1 MDLSTSTG
9 WDKNVLEALK
19 RHGTANSVIDWQKA
33 KNTRIEVNYKGSQ
46 FPGQAVNQVVT
57 SMMDLPRAEQTAV
70 RELINIAEKNQDTS
84 ERLSIVLY
92 TRGKCYFSK
101 IAIGEQLEV
110 SGDVFFPKYVE
121 LLIGVAKKEGGL
133 FEGQQIEGLTII
145 HTHPAQGAP
154 LSWHDLEAAR
164 VFAKTIEKK
173 NPTFGV
179 TTIAAPIAD
188 HGKVIFR
195 ETVTHSEKAENLPK
209 DFFGNRRLHH
219 SGYHYQLSNL
229 ELVELRRQPNFLAS
243 KGILTEEIPKEL
255 GLQQV
260 RKLQHDV
267 FMAKFSYD
275 NFDFQ
280 IPASQQTPES
290 ISIVLT
296 ARLLK

>member
-1 MDLSTSTG
+1 M
-9 WDKNVLEALK
+9 
-19 RHGTANSVIDWQKA
+19 
-33 KNTRIEVNYKGSQ
+33 
-46 FPGQAVNQVVT
+46 
-57 SMMDLPRAEQTAV
+57 
-70 RELINIAEKNQDTS
+70 
-84 ERLSIVLY
+84 
-92 TRGKCYFSK
+92 
-101 IAIGEQLEV
+101 
-110 SGDVFFPKYVE
+110 
-121 LLIGVAKKEGGL
+121 
-133 FEGQQIEGLTII
+133 
-145 HTHPAQGAP
+145 
-154 LSWHDLEAAR
+154 AR
-164 VFAKTIEKK
+164 YC
-173 NPTFGV
+173 
-179 TTIAAPIAD
+179 
-188 HGKVIFR
+188 

-219 SGYHYQLSNL
+219 SGYHYQLSNV
-229 ELVELRRQPNFLAS
+229 ELDELRRQANFLAS